1 MWSTE
6 SIAVKLPL
14 KRSHEEHTQ
23 CQVLCAN
30 GNWKVEDGRL
40 PCALVYRIPR
50 RKQFLLLMNH
60 PNAVYFKG
68 ILCISVLKGN
78 VEVLGCTMSV
88 YTKTGRTVYSPKGY
102 SMLSIETC
110 LSPSSSNPDE
120 VMVANVVDFGLE
132 LPEEITA
139 QMRHRD
145 CVILLEKPQ
154 LSSLESY
161 LKTLPPYMH
170 LFTFTEMKE
179 RYARERESRPFYRA
193 EEMLQCVFELS
204 NTARHLK
211 RHQKGPNWE
220 KITSDINRG
229 R

>member
-1 MWSTE
+1 ME
-6 SIAVKLPL
+6 KHL
-14 KRSHEEHTQ
+14 KRWNEHHTQ
-23 CQVLCAN
+23 SQVLCAN

-40 PCALVYRIPR
+40 PYALVHRLPR
-50 RKQFLLLMNH
+50 KEQFLLLMNH

-68 ILCISVLKGN
+68 ILCITILKGS

-88 YTKTGRTVYSPKGY
+88 NTKTGLTVYSPKGS

-110 LSPSSSNPDE
+110 FSSSSSNPDE
-120 VMVANVVDFGLE
+120 VMVANVVDFGVE

-145 CVILLEKPQ
+145 CVILLEKPR
-154 LSSLESY
+154 LSPLESY
-161 LKTLPPYMH
+161 LKTLPQYIH

-179 RYARERESRPFYRA
+179 RYARERESSPFYKA

-204 NTARHLK
+204 NTAGHLK
-211 RHQKGPNWE
+211 RHQKGSDWE
-220 KITSDINRG
+220 EITSDINRG